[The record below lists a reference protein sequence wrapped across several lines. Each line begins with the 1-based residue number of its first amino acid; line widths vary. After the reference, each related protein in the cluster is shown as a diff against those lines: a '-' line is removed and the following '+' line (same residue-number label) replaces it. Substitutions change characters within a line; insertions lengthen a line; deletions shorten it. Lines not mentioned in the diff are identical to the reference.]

1 MSSEEEIWRRL
12 VVELRVLEGTADA
25 LQSRIRLV
33 NSALTELSVANKT
46 LEGMEKEKE
55 GTSLL
60 VSIGGSS
67 YIKAKMESA
76 DALIVGIG
84 ANVAV
89 ERTIGEAKEN
99 VVRRIAELEKT
110 RNALQQQLA
119 QTVSQIQDDRVKL
132 QELAEK
138 LRGKEVP

>member
-1 MSSEEEIWRRL
+1 MSSEEETWRRL

-33 NSALTELSVANKT
+33 NSALTKLGVANKT
-46 LEGMEKEKE
+46 LEGMEKEKA

-76 DALIVGIG
+76 DDLIVGIG

-99 VVRRIAELEKT
+99 VGRRMAELEKT

-138 LRGKEVP
+138 LRVKEGQ